1 MGSGIEPWI
10 MNHSGF
16 KVLNATSVVGSR
28 IPGNGWG
35 FDWRAAEVGHAGLW
49 GLQNRGLFS
58 EAGEATGRR
67 LRTCVLREGAALP
80 DQTCT
85 VGTLPCEEEG
95 IGKGPEC
102 KQGDL
107 VGSFCSGSRDQ

>member
-1 MGSGIEPWI
+1 MDGGLTGGQQRWA
-10 MNHSGF
+10 MKAFGVF
-16 KVLNATSVVGSR
+16 KIDVFT
-28 IPGNGWG
+28 
-35 FDWRAAEVGHAGLW
+35 
-49 GLQNRGLFS
+49 S

-67 LRTCVLREGAALP
+67 LRTCVLREGAASP

-95 IGKGPEC
+95 IGRGPEC